1 MRKKASASGCRHV
14 KGHEGLQKKTELV
27 KETIRKKK
35 KHNSRKNSKNLEISQ
50 KNSRG
55 KYKSKGSNRFES
67 SKSSKDL
74 EISQKIPKF
83 LKTCKIML

>member
-35 KHNSRKNSKNLEISQ
+35 KHNSRKKLKKSRDISKKLE
-50 KNSRG
+50 G
-55 KYKSKGSNRFES
+55 
-67 SKSSKDL
+67 
-74 EISQKIPKF
+74 
-83 LKTCKIML
+83 